1 MEPALGAALYFDA
14 ELAREPAP
22 FATLVEALAG
32 TRSRDGAIN
41 HFTVPIGQR
50 SAAPIGKPLNL
61 TTLIH
66 RITDGTA
73 FSAGVETAAK
83 TAADAR
89 LWIHAQT
96 GPAGAAKRYSKTAC
110 RYDLD
115 AHFGPA
121 RLRELDARRV
131 LDALY
136 AFADAAGA
144 RAGTLHWATA
154 TAFAAGLAT
163 LTYDGLSEAQEQ
175 RVADLVDDPSRWGD
189 AIRGPAWGTVLSP
202 AHVATLGG
210 QAKLEREAPCARVV
224 PLPSGGAVLEAT
236 LLDALIVEG
245 RDDVDGELVELAA
258 YLTQLV

>member
-22 FATLVEALAG
+22 FATLVEAVAG
-32 TRSRDGAIN
+32 ARSRDGAFV
-41 HFTVPIGQR
+41 HFTVPLGKDTT
-50 SAAPIGKPLNL
+50 PVGKPLNL
-61 TTLIH
+61 TTLTH

-73 FSAGVETAAK
+73 FAAGVETAPK
-83 TAADAR
+83 TPADAR
-89 LWIHAQT
+89 LWLRAQT
-96 GPAGAAKRYSKTAC
+96 GPADAKARYSKTAC
-110 RYDLD
+110 RYELD

-121 RLRELDARRV
+121 RLRELDSRRV

-175 RVADLVDDPSRWGD
+175 RVGALAEDPSRWGD

-210 QAKLEREAPCARVV
+210 AAKVEREAPCAKVV

-236 LLDALIVEG
+236 LLDALLVEG
-245 RDDVDGELVELAA
+245 RDDVDTALVELAA
-258 YLTQLV
+258 YLTPVV

>member
-1 MEPALGAALYFDA
+1 MEPALGAALYFDH

-22 FATLVEALAG
+22 FAALVEAVAG
-32 TRSRDGAIN
+32 TRSRDGAFM
-41 HFTVPIGQR
+41 HFTVPLDTR
-50 SAAPIGKPLNL
+50 ASTPGKPLNL
-61 TTLIH
+61 TTLVH
-66 RITDGTA
+66 RISDGTA

-83 TAADAR
+83 TSAAER
-89 LWIHAQT
+89 LWVRAQT
-96 GPAGAAKRYSKTAC
+96 GPAGAKARYSKTAC

-121 RLRELDARRV
+121 RLRELDTRRV

-163 LTYDGLSEAQEQ
+163 FDYTGLSEAQEQ
-175 RVADLVDDPSRWGD
+175 RVAELVDDLSRWGD

-236 LLDALIVEG
+236 GLDSLIVEG
-245 RDDVDGELVELAA
+245 RDDIDTALVELAA
-258 YLTQLV
+258 YLTPVV